1 MTLLTL
7 QDVAYGHGA
16 ELLLNG
22 VNFSIEENDRVSL
35 IGRNG
40 AGKSTLMNILMG
52 ELELDRGQVVR
63 KQNLKCAFLPQA
75 VPRDLEGTVYDNVA
89 KGLGEVGE
97 ILIRAEY
104 CSKQVELDPS
114 DKNLNALEKA
124 QSKIEDKNLWE
135 TERFLHQL
143 LEKMELDP
151 EDEVQGF
158 SAGLKRRVLLGR
170 AVVSRPEFLMLDE
183 PTGSGAKI

>member
-63 KQNLKCAFLPQA
+63 KQNLKPQA
-75 VPRDLEGTVYDNVA
+75 VPRDPKGTVYDNLA
-89 KGLGEVGE
+89 KLRGDTYLTTPN
-97 ILIRAEY
+97 
-104 CSKQVELDPS
+104 K
-114 DKNLNALEKA
+114 K
-124 QSKIEDKNLWE
+124 
-135 TERFLHQL
+135 
-143 LEKMELDP
+143 
-151 EDEVQGF
+151 
-158 SAGLKRRVLLGR
+158 
-170 AVVSRPEFLMLDE
+170 
-183 PTGSGAKI
+183 